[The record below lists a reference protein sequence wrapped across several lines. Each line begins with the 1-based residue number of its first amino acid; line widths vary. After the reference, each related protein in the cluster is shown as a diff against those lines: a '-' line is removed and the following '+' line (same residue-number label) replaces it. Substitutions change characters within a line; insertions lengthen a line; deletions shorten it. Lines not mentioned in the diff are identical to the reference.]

1 MTAAGGPRRTITGMT
16 AVLLPYHLDGAI
28 DWDGFEGLLARTVT
42 AGLIPAV
49 NMDTGYGPSLGPA
62 ERAEVLSRTRQLV
75 EGMFVAGALIDDGP
89 GDGFDARATSGAIEV
104 VADAGG
110 LPIIFPSYGLAA
122 VAEEELPGIYA
133 GFADACDRFLGFELG
148 PMFHPAGRIWALDT
162 FAAMLEIPALVGAK
176 HSSLSRRLELDR
188 LAVRDEL
195 RPGFLV
201 LTGNDLAIDLVTEG
215 SDYLLGLST
224 FAPDAFAARDR
235 AWTAG
240 DDVAFLELNDLLQYL
255 GQFSFRR
262 PVPGY
267 RHDAAMFLEL
277 RGWVTAG
284 ATHPDSPQRPASDR
298 EVLADIVERLEA
310 LLT

>member
-1 MTAAGGPRRTITGMT
+1 MTAPVGPRRTITGMT
-16 AVLLPYHLDGAI
+16 AVLLPYTDDGTI
-28 DWDGFEGLLARTVT
+28 DWDGFEGLLARTVA

-49 NMDTGYGPSLGPA
+49 NMDTGYGPSLDPR
-62 ERAEVLSRTRQLV
+62 ERAEVLARTRALV
-75 EGMFVAGALIDDGP
+75 EGTFVAGALVDDGP
-89 GDGFDARATSGAIEV
+89 GDGFDAGGTAAAIEL
-104 VADAGG
+104 VASAGG

-122 VAEEELPGIYA
+122 VPEQELAGVHA
-133 GFADACDRFLGFELG
+133 GFADSCDRFLGFELG
-148 PMFHPAGRIWALDT
+148 RMFHPAGRIWTLDT
-162 FAAMLEIPALVGAK
+162 YAAMLGIPALIGAK

-188 LAVRDEL
+188 LALRDRR

-240 DDVAFLELNDLLQYL
+240 GDVAFRELNDLLQYL

-267 RHDAAMFLEL
+267 RHDAAMFLQL
-277 RGWVTAG
+277 RGWTTSG

-298 EVLADIVERLEA
+298 EVLADIVERLDA
-310 LLT
+310 LLD